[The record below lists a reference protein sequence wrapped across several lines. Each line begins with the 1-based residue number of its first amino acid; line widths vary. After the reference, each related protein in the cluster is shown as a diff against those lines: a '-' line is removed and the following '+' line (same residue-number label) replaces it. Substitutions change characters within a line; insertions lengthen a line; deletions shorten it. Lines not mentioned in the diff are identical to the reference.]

1 MLSSPGW
8 SLRTPSVLTRFVIF
22 TILSLAL
29 MVLDHQGRRLAK
41 IRAGLSVVFYPIE
54 IAATLPA
61 RVGES
66 FLNFVGGDSAL
77 QEKYNKLAAE
87 QPLLEAKLQRY
98 EALEAQNTHLR
109 KLLGSAALVADR
121 AVVAKILQVS
131 EEPFTRKIV
140 IAKGSSDGV
149 HEGQP
154 VIDNHGIM
162 GQVTEV
168 DPGQSRVTLI
178 TDPGHA
184 IPVEDVR
191 NGLRTIVFGT
201 GDEDRVAVRYL
212 TAPTDIKVGDLLV
225 SSGIGGTFPF
235 GYPVARVTRI
245 VNNPNEPFLDIHA
258 RPVAHL
264 EYNKEVLLIW
274 PVKTA
279 PGKTLPPNPASPIGA
294 PPMNGAIRK
303 APSPAG
309 GTPRGSPMAAQP
321 HPASVGGLSDIG
333 HAH

>member
-1 MLSSPGW
+1 MLSSSGW

-22 TILSLAL
+22 TVLSLAL
-29 MVLDHQGRRLAK
+29 MVIDHRGQHLAK

-54 IAATLPA
+54 IAATIPA
-61 RVGES
+61 RMGES
-66 FLNFVGGDSAL
+66 VLNFVGGNGTL
-77 QEKYNKLAAE
+77 KRKYNELAAR
-87 QPLLEAKLQRY
+87 QPLLEAKLERY
-98 EALEAQNTHLR
+98 DALEAQNTHLR

-140 IAKGSSDGV
+140 IDKGSMAGV
-149 HEGQP
+149 HKGQP

-168 DPGQSRVTLI
+168 DPVQSRVTLI

-184 IPVEDVR
+184 IPVEDTR
-191 NGLRTIVFGT
+191 NGLRAIVFGT
-201 GDEDRVAVRYL
+201 GDESVVAVRYL

-235 GYPVARVTRI
+235 GYPVARVTTI
-245 VNNPNEPFLDIHA
+245 VNDPNEPFLDIHA
-258 RPVAHL
+258 HPVAHL

-274 PVKTA
+274 PTKTSSA
-279 PGKTLPPNPASPIGA
+279 GTLPPVSGPNVRPMPPNGTGTKPDEVRQPLSPTGATTTPRPAT
-294 PPMNGAIRK
+294 
-303 APSPAG
+303 G
-309 GTPRGSPMAAQP
+309 GTAGTD
-321 HPASVGGLSDIG
+321 HG
-333 HAH
+333 H

>member
-1 MLSSPGW
+1 MLSSSGW
-8 SLRTPSVLTRFVIF
+8 SLRTPTVLTRFVVF
-22 TILSLAL
+22 TALSLAL
-29 MVLDHQGRRLAK
+29 MVLDHRGQHLAK

-54 IAATLPA
+54 VAATLPA
-61 RVGES
+61 RAVES
-66 FLNFVGGDSAL
+66 FLNFVGGNEAL
-77 QEKYNKLAAE
+77 QQKYDKLASR
-87 QPLLEAKLQRY
+87 QPLLEAKLERY
-98 EALEAQNTHLR
+98 DALVAQNTHLR

-140 IAKGSSDGV
+140 IARGSLDGV
-149 HEGQP
+149 HDGQP

-168 DPGQSRVTLI
+168 DPEQSRVTLI

-184 IPVEDVR
+184 IPVEDTR
-191 NGLRTIVFGT
+191 NGLRAIVFGT
-201 GDEDRVAVRYL
+201 GAESSVAVRYL
-212 TAPTDIKVGDLLV
+212 AAPTDIKVGDLLV

-245 VNNPNEPFLDIHA
+245 VNNPNEPFLNIHA

-274 PVKTA
+274 PTKIT
-279 PGKTLPPNPASPIGA
+279 PGRTLPPASAPGPQPTPLNGVRAIPDTTRRPPAARAPARPPAAAADSSAGA
-294 PPMNGAIRK
+294 D
-303 APSPAG
+303 
-309 GTPRGSPMAAQP
+309 
-321 HPASVGGLSDIG
+321 HG
-333 HAH
+333 H

>member
-1 MLSSPGW
+1 MLSSTGW
-8 SLRTPSVLTRFVIF
+8 SLRTPTVLTRFVIF
-22 TILSLAL
+22 TALALAL
-29 MVLDHQGRRLAK
+29 MVLDYRGQHLAR
-41 IRAGLSVVFYPIE
+41 IRAGLSLLFYPLE
-54 IAATLPA
+54 VAATIPA
-61 RVGES
+61 RIGES
-66 FLNFVGGDSAL
+66 VIQFAGGNRAL
-77 QEKYNKLAAE
+77 QKKYDRLAAR
-87 QPLLEAKLQRY
+87 QVKIEAKLERFD
-98 EALEAQNTHLR
+98 ALRAQNTHLR

-140 IAKGSSDGV
+140 IAKGSRDGV
-149 HEGQP
+149 YDGQP

-168 DPGQSRVTLI
+168 DLEQSRVTLI

-184 IPVEDVR
+184 IPVEDTR

-212 TAPTDIKVGDLLV
+212 TAPTDIRVGDLLV

-235 GYPVARVTRI
+235 GYPVARVTHI
-245 VNNPNEPFLDIHA
+245 TNDPNEPFLGIHA

-274 PVKTA
+274 PSHASLAAGKLKPPAVGT
-279 PGKTLPPNPASPIGA
+279 PGLPPGPSATGA
-294 PPMNGAIRK
+294 GAARLPPPGGAK
-303 APSPAG
+303 DQPAG
-309 GTPRGSPMAAQP
+309 T
-321 HPASVGGLSDIG
+321 HG
-333 HAH
+333 H

>member
-22 TILSLAL
+22 TALSLAL
-29 MVLDHQGRRLAK
+29 MVLDHRGQQLAK
-41 IRAGLSVVFYPIE
+41 VRAGLSVVFYPIE
-54 IAATLPA
+54 VAATLPA
-61 RVGES
+61 RAGES
-66 FLNFVGGDSAL
+66 VLKVIGGDRAL
-77 QEKYNKLAAE
+77 REKYDKLATR
-87 QPLLEAKLQRY
+87 QSLLEAKLERY
-98 EALEAQNTHLR
+98 EALKAQNTHLR

-121 AVVAKILQVS
+121 AVVAKILQVN
-131 EEPFTRKIV
+131 EEPFTREIV
-140 IAKGSSDGV
+140 IAKGSRDGV
-149 HEGQP
+149 RDGQP

-168 DPGQSRVTLI
+168 DPEQSRVTLI
-178 TDPGHA
+178 TNPGHA
-184 IPVEDVR
+184 IPVEDTR

-235 GYPVARVTRI
+235 GYPVARITSI

-258 RPVAHL
+258 RPIAHL

-274 PVKTA
+274 PTRARPEKA
-279 PGKTLPPNPASPIGA
+279 PPPSPPMPLSRDGSQAPVAAKRGIAPSEAGASP
-294 PPMNGAIRK
+294 P
-303 APSPAG
+303 
-309 GTPRGSPMAAQP
+309 GTPDSGTR
-321 HPASVGGLSDIG
+321 HG
-333 HAH
+333 H